1 MCLRRITKHKKA
13 KEPIPCYKIMELI
26 IDSGLMKVNSVA
38 YPASTGYIVGDTIT
52 SRFKLSRY
60 NLIDNWKIDRLKNLN
75 GEVVHS
81 YPYHDA
87 YKLINR
93 RYARMDTRKLV
104 FVECEI
110 PKGESYWVGAD
121 GEYGSK
127 SIVIKKIYQDMW
139 LIKANY
145 RWWCRWDFAD
155 KSALAIP
162 KDFVSLDELKADLGT
177 PEYCIE
183 NYTIFTYDVIT
194 GESHLVYNSAL
205 K

>member
-13 KEPIPCYKIMELI
+13 KEPIPCYKIMLLI

-38 YPASTGYIVGDTIT
+38 YPDSKGYIVGDTIT
-52 SRFKLSRY
+52 SRFNLSRY
-60 NLIDNWKIDRLKNLN
+60 NLIDNWRIDRLKNLN

-81 YPYHDA
+81 YHYYDVNMPTH
-87 YKLINR
+87 R
-93 RYARMDTRKLV
+93 RYARIDARKLV

-110 PKGESYWVGAD
+110 PKGVSYWVGAD

-127 SIVIKKIYQDMW
+127 SLVIKNIYHDMW
-139 LIKANY
+139 LIDVNY
-145 RWWCRWDFAD
+145 RWGLTN
-155 KSALAIP
+155 KGALAIP
-162 KDFVSLDELKADLGT
+162 KDFVSLDGLKADLET

-183 NYTIFTYDVIT
+183 NYTIFSYNVIT
-194 GESHLVYNSAL
+194 GESHLVHNSAL

>member
-38 YPASTGYIVGDTIT
+38 YPDSKGYIVGDTIT
-52 SRFKLSRY
+52 SRFKLSRC
-60 NLIDNWKIDRLKNLN
+60 NLIDNWKTDRLKNLT

-81 YPYHDA
+81 YPYYDVNTP
-87 YKLINR
+87 INR
-93 RYARMDTRKLV
+93 RYARMDARKLV

-110 PKGESYWVGAD
+110 PNGVSYWVGAD

-127 SIVIKKIYQDMW
+127 SLVIKRIYQDMW

-145 RWWCRWDFAD
+145 RWCRWDLIDNSSF
-155 KSALAIP
+155 AIP
-162 KDFVSLDELKADLGT
+162 KDFVSLDGLKAELEM
-177 PEYCIE
+177 PECCIE
-183 NYTIFTYDVIT
+183 NYTIFTYNVIT